1 MEQEVFLPRASE
13 ARIPEDKLKGY
24 VLNPDHPTGRHKAR
38 MFRSALG
45 IEQDD
50 WEYLRD
56 QILERLPDCPV
67 AAIRLEPWGRLYEV
81 RMTID
86 GLNGESHRVLTA
98 WALEGDKPPSL
109 ATLYVLPA

>member
-1 MEQEVFLPRASE
+1 MSRGWIDS
-13 ARIPEDKLKGY
+13 K
-24 VLNPDHPTGRHKAR
+24 
-38 MFRSALG
+38 

-56 QILERLPDCPV
+56 QILDSLPDCPV

-86 GLNGESHRVLTA
+86 GLNGESRRVLTA
-98 WALEGDKPPSL
+98 WALIGNEPPSL